1 MVKHNAKL
9 NTEAHLNRNVDHP
22 LNGLFLL
29 KYLSNSFYEWKLR
42 KRLDQL
48 PIKIAF
54 NRLDAKIAH
63 YEFLSTKK
71 WL

>member
-1 MVKHNAKL
+1 MKITQKI
-9 NTEAHLNRNVDHP
+9 E
-22 LNGLFLL
+22 
-29 KYLSNSFYEWKLR
+29 
-42 KRLDQL
+42 QL